1 MRKLLGSEEFDMK
14 LKKKFFKKMFG
25 YFDQKT
31 FEMFILWSKR
41 AFIYSTIF
49 LMIVVF
55 GCNSGVETVPDK
67 SGSQYNG
74 EAYSPMNLNKKDNR

>member
-1 MRKLLGSEEFDMK
+1 LTPREAAQIEAE
-14 LKKKFFKKMFG
+14 
-25 YFDQKT
+25 KT
-31 FEMFILWSKR
+31 FDLFILWSKR

-55 GCNSGVETVPDK
+55 GCNSGVETGPDK

-74 EAYSPMNLNKKDNR
+74 EAYSPMNLNKKDNK

>member
-1 MRKLLGSEEFDMK
+1 MTPVEMAQAEAE
-14 LKKKFFKKMFG
+14 
-25 YFDQKT
+25 KT

-41 AFIYSTIF
+41 VTIYAVIF

-55 GCNSGVETVPDK
+55 GSNSGVETGPDK

-74 EAYSPMNLNKKDNR
+74 EAYSPMNLNTKDKK

>member
-1 MRKLLGSEEFDMK
+1 MTPREAAQIEAE
-14 LKKKFFKKMFG
+14 
-25 YFDQKT
+25 KT
-31 FEMFILWSKR
+31 FDFCILWSKR

-55 GCNSGVETVPDK
+55 GCNSGVETGPDK

-74 EAYSPMNLNKKDNR
+74 EAYSPLKLNTKDKK